1 MSAAPAELYV
11 YYKLHERQAEAA
23 RAAFALARG
32 MAPVRLLQRQEAG
45 QPLLT
50 WMEIYGPSLAD
61 AATLEAHI
69 AAVMAP
75 FAQGPRHRE
84 VFTPVA

>member
-11 YYKLHERQAEAA
+11 YYKLHARQAQAALAAFTQA
-23 RAAFALARG
+23 RAE
-32 MAPVRLLQRQEAG
+32 APVRLLQRQEAD

-50 WMEIYGPSLAD
+50 WMEIYGPGVAD
-61 AATLEAHI
+61 AAALEAHI

>member
-23 RAAFALARG
+23 LAAFALARG
-32 MAPVRLLQRQEAG
+32 AAPVRLLQRQEAG

-50 WMEIYGPSLAD
+50 WMELYGPGVAD
-61 AATLEAHI
+61 AAALEARI

-84 VFTPVA
+84 AFTPLA